1 MYSPSPIITLR
12 LLLASS
18 RKEPE
23 NHVSGDKVTADYTCM
38 TILQQVLHTCT
49 IVNVD
54 LGLGRSTTCISSRH
68 NQTRKSEDSR
78 PKPDYM

>member
-38 TILQQVLHTCT
+38 TILQVLHTCKR
-49 IVNVD
+49 
-54 LGLGRSTTCISSRH
+54 RSR
-68 NQTRKSEDSR
+68 TRKIY
-78 PKPDYM
+78 YMYFKST